1 MTARPLT
8 QGEIALAKT
17 VFGDAIR
24 YDEVTIHDGRFMPF
38 QPKGTAMAPE
48 GNLYMYGCY
57 HDDYAVCDPYTRA
70 HFIHEMTHVWQ
81 FQNKILHPVQA
92 AIELNVRHM
101 FNYLAAYPYHL
112 DGTKDLTDY
121 NMEQQASIVQDY
133 FLLKSEN
140 CSLHQGQC
148 QNIALE
154 SERIALYEKVLHRFL
169 DNPHYAR
176 QEKFPKLAANGKKPK
191 PPAA

>member
-8 QGEIALAKT
+8 SGEVALART
-17 VFGDAIR
+17 VFGDSIR
-24 YDEVTIHDGRFMPF
+24 YDDVTIHDGQFIGF

-57 HDDYAVCDPYTRA
+57 RDDYAAGDPYARA

-81 FQNKILHPVQA
+81 FQNKILHPIQA

-101 FNYLAAYPYHL
+101 FNYLAAYAYTL
-112 DGTKDLTDY
+112 EDGKDLTDY

-133 FLLKSEN
+133 FLLKHEG
-140 CSLHQGQC
+140 CTHHQGQC
-148 QNIALE
+148 RNAAPCD
-154 SERIALYEKVLHRFL
+154 ERISLCEKILGRFL
-169 DNPHYAR
+169 ENPHYAKR
-176 QEKFPKLAANGKKPK
+176 DDFPKRTARGGKPR
-191 PPAA
+191 PPEA